1 MTSPSHSDIHLFMR
15 LEPDIPKLT
24 HQNGIEPFVRK
35 NGKPGMRKTRELL
48 NLEAKFV
55 SLLHKNK
62 PPKPWKCPIHL
73 TTIWKFC
80 APKDLVFGPKQLEW
94 KTTKPD
100 TDNLV
105 KTLKD
110 CLKFA
115 GYYVDDALVSLDT
128 IGKVWV
134 PEDAEHGV
142 EIRLHD
148 LTDE

>member
-1 MTSPSHSDIHLFMR
+1 MTAHSDIKLFLR

-24 HQNGIEPFVRK
+24 HQNGTEPFVRK
-35 NGKPGMRKTRELL
+35 NGKPGIRKTRELVA
-48 NLEAKFV
+48 LEDKFV
-55 SLLHKNK
+55 SLLHKSA
-62 PPKPWKCPIHL
+62 PSEPWKCPIHL
-73 TTIWKFC
+73 TTIWKFS
-80 APKDLVFGPKQLEW
+80 APKKVSFDSSNVAW
-94 KTTKPD
+94 KTTRPD

-110 CLKFA
+110 CLKVA
-115 GYYVDDALVSLDT
+115 GFYVDDALVSLDT

-134 PEDAEHGV
+134 PETAEHGI

>member
-1 MTSPSHSDIHLFMR
+1 MTPHSDIRLFMR
-15 LEPDIPKLT
+15 FEPDVPHLT
-24 HQNGIEPFVRK
+24 HQNGTEPFVRK
-35 NGKPGMRKTRELL
+35 NGKPGIRKTRELL
-48 NLEAKFV
+48 ALEAKFV
-55 SLLHKNK
+55 SLLHKSA

-80 APKDLVFGPKQLEW
+80 APKKITFDSSDVVW
-94 KTTKPD
+94 KTTRPD

-110 CLKFA
+110 CLKVS
-115 GYYVDDALVSLDT
+115 GYYVDDAFVCLDT

-134 PEDAEHGV
+134 PEKAEHGI

-148 LTDE
+148 LTEK